1 MRIAL
6 FLLSLTALYAQKAP
20 TSIGDF
26 SSLKVSDGINLTLIA
41 SDQNSIQISGERKEF
56 VTVTNKDGSLKIR
69 MKTKKKLGG
78 FNTNVELFF
87 NQKLEKIEAIE
98 GAFISSNE
106 VFMQPSI
113 QLSTRKGGEI
123 DLAVDVQDAVYKS
136 DTGGKITVN
145 GNAKDQKIRI
155 TTGGIVQAERVG
167 SEKTEASLSGGGVAD
182 ISATSLV
189 DVKTKLGG
197 FVRVPGNPSTLVPNK
212 FLGGT
217 ISVVTPPQTN
227 E

>member
-6 FLLSLTALYAQKAP
+6 FLLSFTTLFAQQTP
-20 TSIGDF
+20 TSVGDF
-26 SSLKVSDGINLTLIA
+26 SSLKVSDGINVTLIA
-41 SDQNSIQISGERKEF
+41 SDQNSIQISGERKEY
-56 VTVTNKDGSLKIR
+56 VTVTNKDGRLKIR

-87 NQKLEKIEAIE
+87 NQRLEKIEAIE

-145 GNAKDQKIRI
+145 GKAKNQKIRI
-155 TTGGIVQAERVG
+155 TTGGIIQAERVG
-167 SEKTEASLSGGGVAD
+167 SEITEASLSGGGVAD

-197 FVRVPGNPSTLVPNK
+197 FVRVHGNPSTLVHNK

-217 ISVVTPPQTN
+217 ISVVTPPQTD

>member
-6 FLLSLTALYAQKAP
+6 FLLSLTALYEQKAP

-197 FVRVPGNPSTLVPNK
+197 FVRVHGNPSTLVHNK